1 MTTVHQYPFTMSG
14 TDGTLPPYQ
23 ANDPLAYETVATP
36 KTNSAFYHIH
46 RPLSDYQVYS
56 ENQQLAFYVEVHTRN
71 ITKPDLII
79 YKGTRTPGREI
90 AQCRYG
96 EKASSIQ
103 CDTGFFKAP
112 HKSNKSHGKMF
123 VAWWSKS
130 TRDAPSDVQYRFAA
144 MIEPPPGVNGMQSS
158 TTKIPHSFKW
168 IKAASLVLLDEVTGN
183 VVALVH
189 ENVSDSTACGALEM
203 VVSYG
208 DEFDL
213 IALSSFIALFEKQRR
228 HRSSH
233 IEDTEGKTCG
243 KLRGLIDGWRKD

>member
-1 MTTVHQYPFTMSG
+1 MSG
-14 TDGTLPPYQ
+14 TDDTLPPYQ

-36 KTNSAFYHIH
+36 KTNSTFYHIH

-56 ENQQLAFYVEVHTRN
+56 ENQQLAFYVEVYTRN

-79 YKGTRTPGREI
+79 YKGTRTPGRQI

-103 CDTGFFKAP
+103 CDTGFFKAS
-112 HKSNKSHGKMF
+112 HKSNQSHGKMF
-123 VAWWSKS
+123 VGWWSKS

-144 MIEPPPGVNGMQSS
+144 MIEPPPGVNGVQSS

-168 IKAASLVLLDEVTGN
+168 IKASSLTLLDEETGN

-189 ENVSDSTACGALEM
+189 ENVSNSTACGTLEM

-213 IALSSFIALFEKQRR
+213 IALSSFIAIFEKQRR

-233 IEDTEGKTCG
+233 MEVPEAKACG